1 MAAGAGAAI
10 GAVAVIGTA
19 GFRLSLYMT
28 MPMTTAVITAMR
40 RITIVPQLAFSV
52 LVSVFEFVL
61 TLMQARAS

>member
-1 MAAGAGAAI
+1 MAAGAGAAA
-10 GAVAVIGTA
+10 GAVAVIGIA